1 MPQKND
7 MKTEMQKDIDSGKM
21 QSAYAKTAHT
31 PTPICTLVECFCGKH
46 PEIKPVGQYMI
57 KCSECRCTMGY
68 TDDVKESYQGGTC
81 KECWINQ
88 GCKQPSITYTDG

>member
-1 MPQKND
+1 MLNEKQAMSHP
-7 MKTEMQKDIDSGKM
+7 
-21 QSAYAKTAHT
+21 AKAA
-31 PTPICTLVECFCGKH
+31 PICALVECFCGKH

-81 KECWINQ
+81 KTCWIEM
-88 GCKQPSITYTDG
+88 GGK